1 MFLPLLLFYILLLIY
16 PLFYNMF
23 SILCSVQ
30 LSILFYVLFYI
41 LFSLF
46 YYLFYS
52 LFYSQI
58 LFSIGRVWSGNNGAL
73 LHLGGSKRNIQSH
86 NICVLCIIYF
96 IISPL
101 LLMFYSIFY
110 PMLYSLFYRILL
122 HSIFY
127 SLFYSTT
134 KPRRPRVVD
143 CCNDD
148 LCRRQHVPPERR
160 GGRGH
165 PTPLNH
171 ARDLI
176 MRVI

>member
-1 MFLPLLLFYILLLIY
+1 MFSSIVY
-16 PLFYNMF
+16 
-23 SILCSVQ
+23 SILCSILYSILSLLLSIL
-30 LSILFYVLFYI
+30 LSILFSI
-41 LFSLF
+41 LFSL
-46 YYLFYS
+46 LF
-52 LFYSQI
+52 FT

-134 KPRRPRVVD
+134 KPRRPRLVD

-148 LCRRQHVPPERR
+148 LCRRQHVPPERQ

-165 PTPLNH
+165 PPWITP
-171 ARDLI
+171 
-176 MRVI
+176 VI